1 MNLRTLSCCEHIK
14 MIRVMIPVFDTFHS
28 ITAPVLFKY
37 QSCTPHSWPSNHN
50 LEKYLFKS
58 TLRYAHIDKFLLTW
72 PRLWDAVHIDMSM
85 CVEILE
91 SSENILQTTN
101 TAWGRAVPC
110 QPALWRVCVSHLC
123 SLLPPI
129 FGIALKLFQLPETK
143 SKIENKDFQNSWT
156 EL

>member
-1 MNLRTLSCCEHIK
+1 MNLGTLSCCEHIK

-72 PRLWDAVHIDMSM
+72 PRLRDAVHIDMSM

-91 SSENILQTTN
+91 SPEDILQTTN
-101 TAWGRAVPC
+101 TVWA
-110 QPALWRVCVSHLC
+110 ALWPV
-123 SLLPPI
+123 SLLCDGPMSVISVHCSVLYLAARKNCFNCQRRNPK
-129 FGIALKLFQLPETK
+129 LKTLKP
-143 SKIENKDFQNSWT
+143 N
-156 EL
+156 